1 MKRCEKRRNITIG
14 VKLSPKVCTWCKN
27 QSSLLKKILSYP
39 LGTGLVS
46 LEKKEH
52 ERHSIVLYKHTT
64 KYTRSFLEV
73 FMKIE
78 NVRTQSRAKQCTH
91 FAKGIFLLYSI
102 DSANTKNSHLSLY
115 IVEKL
120 CAFVDERIVEVAMLK
135 FSFLLLRKLKCVIE

>member
-1 MKRCEKRRNITIG
+1 MREEKGTLQLGWSFPPRSSFI
-14 VKLSPKVCTWCKN
+14 WCKN

-52 ERHSIVLYKHTT
+52 ERHSIVLYKRTT

-73 FMKIE
+73 IMKIE

-91 FAKGIFLLYSI
+91 FAKGIFFVVQ
-102 DSANTKNSHLSLY
+102 HRLS
-115 IVEKL
+115 
-120 CAFVDERIVEVAMLK
+120 
-135 FSFLLLRKLKCVIE
+135 